1 MVEIKVDDVYKDY
14 GTIQALQGV
23 SFTSGRGIT
32 GLLGPNGAGKTT
44 LLNIMATLIEP
55 TSGQVSIGG
64 FDVGCQRRQVRQI
77 MGFLPQEFGLYDGL
91 TAYEFLDYLAVLK
104 GIRDRRR
111 CVQQSLEQVGLAE
124 FSKRRVGT
132 FSSGMKQ
139 RLGIAQALLDF
150 PPVLIVDEPTVGL
163 DPAERNR
170 FRQLLT
176 QLATTH
182 TIVLSTHLVEDIL
195 LAAWRVIVLHMG
207 KVQFNGTVSE
217 MVKQVHGKVWK
228 VQLAQQELEI
238 IRRDHLITH
247 LEHNGNAFAV
257 RIVSDSSP
265 DSNAR
270 QASPTLEDAYLYLS
284 EKLDG
289 QRP

>member
-1 MVEIKVDDVYKDY
+1 MVEIKVDDVCKDY
-14 GTIQALQGV
+14 GTIRALQSV

-44 LLNIMATLIEP
+44 LLNILATLMEP

-64 FDVGCQRRQVRQI
+64 FDVRRQRRQVRQI

-91 TAYEFLDYLAVLK
+91 TAYEFLDYLAVLR

-111 CVQQSLEQVGLAE
+111 SVQQSLEQVGLAE

-139 RLGIAQALLDF
+139 RLGIAQALLDL
-150 PPVLIVDEPTVGL
+150 PPVLIVDEPTAGL

-182 TIVLSTHLVEDIL
+182 TVVLSTHLVEDIL
-195 LAAWRVIVLHMG
+195 LAAWQVIVLHMG
-207 KVQFNGTVSE
+207 KVRFNGTVSE

-228 VQLAQQELEI
+228 VQLAQQELEV

-270 QASPTLEDAYLYLS
+270 RASPTLEDAYLYLVR
-284 EKLDG
+284 EA
-289 QRP
+289 